1 MKNNFVHLHVHSEY
15 SLLDGACRI
24 KELAERAAEL
34 SMPALALTD
43 HGVMYGAVDFY
54 NAAKEAGIK
63 PIIGCEVYVAPRSRF
78 NKEMG
83 IDNNISHLV
92 LLAKNEEGYGN
103 LIKIVSAGFVDGF
116 YYKPRVDKE
125 LLSKYS
131 GGLIALSACI
141 AGEIPKLILNG
152 NYDAAKKLA
161 LGYRDMFGE
170 ENFYLE
176 IQDHGIAE
184 QKKVNAALCKMSE
197 ETGIPLVATND
208 AHYLRRED
216 AENHDLLL
224 CIQTGKTVDD
234 TDRLK
239 FQTNEFYL
247 KSGEEMENLFAYA
260 PEAIKNTLK
269 IAEMCNVE
277 FEFGKLKLPRYPA
290 PGDSFEYLKSLCDKG
305 LARRYPKPTEEIQ
318 KRLSYELSVI
328 SDMGFVDY
336 FLIVWD
342 YVNFAKSHGIMVGP
356 GRGSAA
362 GSIVAYTLGITD
374 IDPIK
379 YGLIFERFLN
389 PERISMPD
397 IDVDFC
403 YERRQEVIDYVV
415 SKYGKDHVS
424 QIITFGTMAARMA
437 VRDVGRALG
446 MPYGEVDAVAK
457 MIPTELGITIKEALK
472 VNPDIAALC
481 EKDKSI
487 KRLISVSSALEG
499 LPRHASTHAAGVVIC
514 DKSVDEYVPLQK
526 NDDVITTQF
535 PMGTIER
542 LGLLKMDFLGLRNL
556 TVIKNTAELIRAG
569 GTDFD
574 IEKIDYDSPE
584 VYKMISRGE
593 TEGVFQL
600 ESSGMKSFMKRLE
613 PQNLEDIIAG
623 ISLYRP
629 GPMDQIPRYIENK
642 QHPDKIKYKHP
653 LLADILDVTYGC
665 IVYQEQVMQ
674 IVRVLGGYSLARAD
688 SVRKAMSKKK
698 QDVMEKERAVF
709 VKGAQERGVPEKTAN
724 KIYDDMIDFA
734 KYAFNK
740 SHAAAYAVVAYRT
753 AYLKCFYKT
762 EYFAAL
768 FNSIIGNTDKTA
780 EYFEECTRMGIKI
793 LPPHINSSMA
803 RFSAES
809 GAIRVGLCAVKN
821 VGAAFCNSCVDE
833 RRENGDY
840 LSLGDFVTRMVK
852 RGSVSKRAVS
862 SFILAGVFDGFNVTR
877 SSLLAKHE
885 ELIDAA
891 AAENK
896 NNAAGQVSLFEIIE
910 DKSKTFS
917 EEYPDIA
924 EFNPRDLLE
933 YEKEAMGI
941 YVSGHPLDEFRR
953 EVERAET
960 MSIGAIKRAAE
971 ESGEKTDKLSVTVAG
986 LVAARKNKLTKSSA
1000 RMSFVTLE
1008 DLSGSIEVIVFP
1020 KTLLKCDALLSG
1032 DLPVK
1037 VIGRTDVRENEIP
1050 KIIAEDILPLQKG
1063 EVEGELLLNIENK
1076 ALLDEIH
1083 PIIMK
1088 NTGKDGLFLA
1098 VGEKEYEAVPKIK
1111 ITENLINELGSVL
1124 GAKNV
1129 IRRV

>member
-83 IDNNISHLV
+83 IDNDISHLV
-92 LLAKNEEGYGN
+92 LLAKNAEGYGN
-103 LIKIVSAGFVDGF
+103 LIKIVSAGFIDGF

-184 QKKVNAALCKMSE
+184 QKKVNAALCKISD
-197 ETGIPLVATND
+197 ETGIPLAATND

-216 AENHDLLL
+216 AENHDVLL

-239 FQTNEFYL
+239 FQTDEFYL
-247 KSGEEMENLFAYA
+247 KSGEEMEKLFAYA

-277 FEFGKLKLPRYPA
+277 FEFGKIKLPRYPA
-290 PGDSFEYLKSLCDKG
+290 PGDSLEYLKELCEKG
-305 LARRYPKPTEEIQ
+305 LAKRYPEASEEIK
-318 KRLSYELSVI
+318 KRLSYEISVI

-342 YVNFAKSHGIMVGP
+342 YVNFAKSNGIMVGP
-356 GRGSAA
+356 GRGSGA
-362 GSIVAYTLGITD
+362 GSIVAYTLEITD

-389 PERISMPD
+389 PERVSMPD

-457 MIPTELGITIKEALK
+457 MIPAELGITIKEALRI
-472 VNPDIAALC
+472 NPDLAALC
-481 EKDKSI
+481 EKDNGI

-556 TVIKNTAELIRAG
+556 TVIKDTVGLIRSG
-569 GTDFD
+569 GVDFD
-574 IEKIDYDSPE
+574 IEKISYDSPE

-613 PQNLEDIIAG
+613 PQSLEDIIAG

-709 VKGAQERGVPEKTAN
+709 VHGAQERGVPEKTAN
-724 KIYDDMIDFA
+724 EIYDDMIDFA

-793 LPPHINSSMA
+793 LPPRINSSMA
-803 RFSAES
+803 RFSAENGS
-809 GAIRVGLCAVKN
+809 IRVGLCAVKN

-833 RRENGDY
+833 RRENGNF
-840 LSLGDFVTRMVK
+840 LSLGDFVTRMIK
-852 RGSVSKRAVS
+852 RGAVGKRAVS
-862 SFILAGVFDGFNVTR
+862 SFILAGVFDGFETAR
-877 SSLLAKHE
+877 SALLAKHE

-891 AAENK
+891 ASENK
-896 NNAAGQVSLFEIIE
+896 NNAAGQVSLFEISE
-910 DKSKTFS
+910 DEGKTFS
-917 EEYPDIA
+917 EKYPDID
-924 EFNPRDLLE
+924 EFKPRDLLE

-960 MSIGAIKRAAE
+960 MNIGALKRAAE
-971 ESGEKTDKLSVTVAG
+971 ESGEKTDKLPVTVAG
-986 LVAARKNKLTKSSA
+986 LVAARKNKLTKNAA

-1008 DLSGSIEVIVFP
+1008 DLSGNIEVIVFP
-1020 KTLLKCDALLSG
+1020 KTLLKCDELLSG
-1032 DLPVK
+1032 DLPVR
-1037 VIGRTDVRENEIP
+1037 VRGRVDVRENEIP
-1050 KIIAEDILPLQKG
+1050 KIIAEEVLPLQKG
-1063 EVEGELLLNIENK
+1063 EGELTLNIQNAE
-1076 ALLDEIH
+1076 LLDRIH
-1083 PIIMK
+1083 PVIMK
-1088 NTGKDGLFLA
+1088 NAGDDSLVL
-1098 VGEKEYEAVPKIK
+1098 VLNEKEYDAVPKIK
-1111 ITENLINELGSVL
+1111 ITERLVNELGAILGTENVL
-1124 GAKNV
+1124 
-1129 IRRV
+1129 RRN